1 MKRTTLI
8 SAGALGVAVL
18 WISSCSL
25 LGIGQRDEI
34 QASLAAGALL
44 DYVAAQG
51 LEQVQELD
59 TASDTYDL
67 EASGGAS
74 ASIRS
79 VTSDTVVWVFPNV
92 TITITR
98 EIDDQDT

>member
-1 MKRTTLI
+1 MKRPILI
-8 SAGALGVAVL
+8 SAGTLVVAVL

-51 LEQVQELD
+51 LEQVRELD
-59 TASDTYDL
+59 TAGDTYDL
-67 EASGGAS
+67 EVSGGTS
-74 ASIRS
+74 ASIRA
-79 VTSDTVVWVFPNV
+79 VTSDTTVW
-92 TITITR
+92 
-98 EIDDQDT
+98 